1 MSLRA
6 AGADRAGGADR
17 PTRTPGQQT
26 RSNTRRRGRPPPAGR
41 LRRTSQGETMS
52 TPTSPPVNGRAR
64 KSLEHQLDRLD
75 AILDGLADAL
85 DGAVADAVREGV
97 GRAVKEAVQVV
108 VAELLTNPD
117 VAKKL
122 AEAHGLTRPPAAP
135 PEPPA
140 PAGPTWRERLAA
152 RLRRVRAAAAAA
164 KDRAVAAVA
173 GRLNTARTILT
184 CAVRLARAERRGVTF
199 GG

>member
-1 MSLRA
+1 
-6 AGADRAGGADR
+6 
-17 PTRTPGQQT
+17 
-26 RSNTRRRGRPPPAGR
+26 
-41 LRRTSQGETMS
+41 MS

-184 CAVRLARAERRGVTF
+184 CAVRLARADRRGVTF
-199 GG
+199 AAAAGEAAGVVLWHADAQLTKPYAERDRGLAVG